1 MPDVKLDRAIAA
13 PPERV
18 WAVITDLGGA
28 ADVMS
33 GIDSVERLDDAAGFG
48 VGTRWRETRTLFGRQ
63 ATEILEVT
71 AVDAGRSYTVEADGR
86 GAHYRSKLSVRPH
99 GEGSRLSMTFG
110 ATPRGFFSR
119 LMAATIGRLFSR
131 ATRKAMQQDL
141 DDIAAAAE
149 AGDRRASAAEA

>member
-1 MPDVKLDRAIAA
+1 MADMKLDRAIAA

-33 GIDSVERLDDAAGFG
+33 GIDSVERLDDGAGFG

-71 AVDAGRSYTVEADGR
+71 AVDAGRSYTVEAESR
-86 GAHYRSKLSVRPH
+86 GTHIDPRSRW
-99 GEGSRLSMTFG
+99 SRTK
-110 ATPRGFFSR
+110 R
-119 LMAATIGRLFSR
+119 
-131 ATRKAMQQDL
+131 
-141 DDIAAAAE
+141 AAA
-149 AGDRRASAAEA
+149 SP